1 MPFAI
6 HHRITSRNVT
16 KYRCKLQRN
25 RVIEAHAKVV
35 QGLTVNQA
43 QIKRGDS
50 PILPP
55 DKKASLIRHF
65 VAEGEKTVPQ

>member
-1 MPFAI
+1 
-6 HHRITSRNVT
+6 
-16 KYRCKLQRN
+16 
-25 RVIEAHAKVV
+25 
-35 QGLTVNQA
+35 LTVNQA